1 MEEERICTRCIM
13 SWPDDPDITFDD
25 NGVCNHCHGYEM
37 RASAELFYDDLGQL
51 RLEGI
56 IEQMRLNG
64 EGKAHDC
71 VIGLSGGLDSSFVA
85 YSVVKLGLRPLGVS
99 LDNGWDT
106 PVAGENV
113 RNLVRKLNIDW
124 EHHSLDPKQYRDL
137 QQSFL
142 CAGVINVEAP
152 TDHAIGSFL
161 YHRAAQE
168 GLRYIV
174 HGGNIVTEAIMPKA
188 WGYDAK
194 DWRHIKAIHK
204 KFGKESL
211 RGYPHMTLWHWAY
224 YTFLKGIK
232 WFPIL
237 NYVEYVPD
245 KAKQVLAEAVGW
257 KDYGGKHLES
267 EWTAFFQQYILPRK
281 FGIDKR
287 KAHLSTLIN
296 SGFMTREE
304 ALNELEQDP
313 NIFSPI
319 DVHRILRKFGMSL
332 FEFQLYMAATPSH
345 HSEYVSN
352 EKWFKRLGWAVKYAK
367 KRATQGA

>member
-1 MEEERICTRCIM
+1 MDTT
-13 SWPDDPDITFDD
+13 DPDIVFDEA
-25 NGVCNHCHGYEM
+25 GVCNHCHEYKA
-37 RASAELFYDDLGQL
+37 RAGAELYYDDIGQL
-51 RLEGI
+51 RLEAI
-56 IEQMRLNG
+56 IEQMRLDG
-64 EGKAHDC
+64 KGKAHDC

-85 YSVVKLGLRPLGVS
+85 YNIVRLGLRPLAVS
-99 LDNGWDT
+99 LDNEWDM
-106 PVAGENV
+106 PVAKENV
-113 RNLVRKLNIDW
+113 KNIVRKLNIDW
-124 EHHSLDPKQYRDL
+124 EHHSVDKKQYQDL
-137 QQSFL
+137 QMSFL
-142 CAGVINVEAP
+142 KAGVINVEAP
-152 TDHAIGSFL
+152 TDHAISSFL
-161 YHRAAQE
+161 CQKAVKE

-194 DWRHIKAIHK
+194 DWKHIKAIHK

-211 RGYPHMTLWHWAY
+211 KGFSHMTLGHWVY
-224 YTFLKGIK
+224 YTFFKGIK

-245 KAKQVLAEAVGW
+245 RAKQVLAEAVGW

-267 EWTAFFQQYILPRK
+267 EWTAFFQRYILPRK

-304 ALNELEQDP
+304 ALKELEQDS

-319 DVHRILRKFGMSL
+319 DVQRILRKFGMSL
-332 FEFQLYMAATPSH
+332 FEFQLYMAATPVH

-352 EKWFKRLGWAVKYAK
+352 ERWFQRFGGLVRYAK
-367 KRATQGA
+367 RTATQTA